1 MEKNEFLKNH
11 IGSLK
16 AKIAYAKAD
25 APALPIPD
33 LADFFDRTWLV
44 FDEFLAP
51 SAAKSILQFLNGSL
65 FS

>member
-1 MEKNEFLKNH
+1 MKFCKFYIKKEFLKNH

-33 LADFFDRTWLV
+33 LADFFDRT
-44 FDEFLAP
+44 
-51 SAAKSILQFLNGSL
+51 
-65 FS
+65 